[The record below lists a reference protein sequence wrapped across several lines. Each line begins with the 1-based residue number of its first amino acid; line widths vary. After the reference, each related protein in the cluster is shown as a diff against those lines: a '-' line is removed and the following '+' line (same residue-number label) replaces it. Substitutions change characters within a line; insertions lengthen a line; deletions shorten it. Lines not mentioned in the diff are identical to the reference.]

1 MKALDEKTQSLE
13 SIVPEYESG
22 SRLVKWLFHKRL
34 AWATKQVQKHTA
46 KKDIAILD
54 AGCGNGIWIKKLAE
68 QGYTNLHGIDF
79 NEHVVEIGIPG
90 AQFKCG
96 DLAQTGYK
104 DQQFDVIAI
113 LDVIEHIPDPTNVII
128 ELKRILKPNGILL
141 ASLPTEHAIYK
152 LGRFILKGTF
162 SSEDGPATGVH
173 YHNAKGLH
181 KMLKTQFKPK
191 SIKYLPLLP
200 PCNLFNLRS
209 YTID

>member
-46 KKDIAILD
+46 KKDVAILD
-54 AGCGNGIWIKKLAE
+54 AGCGNGIWLKKLATD
-68 QGYTNLHGIDF
+68 GYTNLYGIDF
-79 NEHVVEIGIPG
+79 NEHVTEIVIQG

-96 DLAQTGYK
+96 DLANTGYG
-104 DQQFDVIAI
+104 DNQFDVIAI
-113 LDVIEHIPDPTNVII
+113 LDVLEHIPDPTQVIT
-128 ELKRILKPNGILL
+128 ELKRMLKPNGILL

-152 LGRFILKGTF
+152 LSRFILKGTF

-173 YHNAKGLH
+173 YHNAKSLH
-181 KMLKTQFKPK
+181 SMLKKQFKP
-191 SIKYLPLLP
+191 INVQYLPALP
-200 PCNLFNLRS
+200 PFNLFNLRT
-209 YTID
+209 YKA